1 MRPSPYTTHETIP
14 LSQTVRV
21 EDVRQKPDFWGGIW
35 VVVLE
40 LQKQSEH
47 TYLQTTIQTLPP
59 SYGVLSG
66 LSNQHGDV
74 SNTLQFSSQRVSELT
89 QLRLQEKGDDVVSI
103 GDLRRIAGGTLHPSA

>member
-59 SYGVLSG
+59 DNHS
-66 LSNQHGDV
+66 
-74 SNTLQFSSQRVSELT
+74 FPF
-89 QLRLQEKGDDVVSI
+89 LRLIQTKSAYINVVV
-103 GDLRRIAGGTLHPSA
+103 DRRRSNPRRRVLVKVPQIAEETLS